1 MPGSG
6 AWHGGAFVSATHPS
20 VAVVDAA
27 TAAACDAAAIASG
40 IPSRALMQRA
50 GAAVAAE
57 LVLRSGDVT
66 ERGVVVATGPGNN
79 GGDGWVVAH
88 ALHAAGVKVRVVEC
102 VAARTPDAIAERD
115 VAIAAGVIATDQL
128 DALLAGG
135 EEVVI
140 DALLGTGFTA
150 DGELRGE
157 VKLAVDRLGELAN
170 RGAMI
175 VALDVPTG
183 LDASSGQMVG
193 SLRAALTIT
202 FGTVKRGQLVA
213 RGVCG
218 EIVAVDI
225 GLGTHARSAASAMQL
240 ASATWFHHSLPRI
253 AADAHKGTR
262 AKIAIVGGAP
272 GMAGASV
279 LAARAAL
286 RSGAGLV
293 RCVVAPASLQ
303 AVQEAEPAAL
313 GAVWPTDD
321 PGLDAIAD
329 WADVLLIGPGLGKQG
344 ARAMVERLLGVFQGP
359 VVLDADALN
368 AYARDLPALARVI
381 GKRAALL
388 TPHPAEF
395 GRLVGLDVASV
406 LADRFDLP
414 HKLAEDVG
422 AAVLLKGV
430 PTIVAAASGTVH
442 VVAEG
447 TPVLA
452 TGGAGDI
459 LGGIAA
465 TLLAHTSG
473 DAALA
478 GALAAFAHGRAAA
491 AVSAHQVRGYTLD
504 DVLASLP
511 SVWSLP
517 SDVARPPILTE
528 LPRVG
533 EETA

>member
-1 MPGSG
+1 
-6 AWHGGAFVSATHPS
+6 
-20 VAVVDAA
+20 
-27 TAAACDAAAIASG
+27 
-40 IPSRALMQRA
+40 MQRA

-57 LVLRSGDVT
+57 LALRFGDVV

-88 ALHAAGVKVRVVEC
+88 ALHAAGVRVRVVEC

-115 VAIAAGVIATDQL
+115 VAIAAGVVVTREAD
-128 DALLAGG
+128 DLLSGG
-135 EEVVI
+135 EDLVV

-150 DGELRGE
+150 DGALRGE
-157 VKLAVDRLGELAN
+157 IALAVDKLCELAK
-170 RGAMI
+170 RGASI

-183 LDASSGQMVG
+183 LDASSGQQVG
-193 SLRAALTIT
+193 PLRAALTIT

-213 RGVCG
+213 RGACG
-218 EIVAVDI
+218 EIVVVDI
-225 GLGTHARSAASAMQL
+225 GLGAHTRSAALAMQL
-240 ASATWFHHSLPRI
+240 VGATWFSGSLPRI

-321 PGLDAIAD
+321 PGYDAIAD
-329 WADVLLIGPGLGKQG
+329 WADAVLIGPGLGHPG
-344 ARAMVERLLGVFQGP
+344 ARAMVERLLGVYEGP

-368 AYARDLPALARVI
+368 AFARDLPALKRVI
-381 GKRAALL
+381 GKRQALL

-406 LADRFDLP
+406 LAERFDLP
-414 HKLAEDVG
+414 ARLAADVG

-430 PTIVAAASGTVH
+430 PTTVAATSGTVRI
-442 VVAEG
+442 VAEG

-452 TGGAGDI
+452 TGGAGDV

-465 TLLAHTSG
+465 TLLAHTS

-478 GALAAFAHGRAAA
+478 GALAAFAHGRAAS
-491 AVSAHQVRGYTLD
+491 AVSARQVRGYTLD
-504 DVLASLP
+504 DVLVSLP
-511 SVWSLP
+511 AVWSIP
-517 SDVARPPILTE
+517 ADVARPPILAE
-528 LPRVG
+528 LPHVG
-533 EETA
+533 EEP

>member
-1 MPGSG
+1 MSLPLP
-6 AWHGGAFVSATHPS
+6 A
-20 VAVVDAA
+20 VAVVDAT
-27 TAAACDAAAIASG
+27 TAAACDTAAIASG

-50 GAAVAAE
+50 GAAVAGE
-57 LVLRSGDVT
+57 LALRFGDLL

-88 ALHAAGVKVRVVEC
+88 ALHAAGARVRVVEC

-115 VAIAAGVIATDQL
+115 VALAAGVTATREVG
-128 DALLAGG
+128 ALLAGG
-135 EEVVI
+135 EEIAI
-140 DALLGTGFTA
+140 DALLGTGFSA

-157 VKLAVDRLGELAN
+157 VKHAVDALRTLAA
-170 RGAMI
+170 RGAI
-175 VALDVPTG
+175 VAALDVPTG
-183 LDASSGQMVG
+183 LDASTGQQVG
-193 SLRAALTIT
+193 PLRAALTIT

-213 RGVCG
+213 RAACG
-218 EIVAVDI
+218 EIVVVDI
-225 GLGTHARSAASAMQL
+225 GLGAHARSAVAAMQL
-240 ASATWFHHSLPRI
+240 AGATWFHNALPRI

-279 LAARAAL
+279 LAARSAL
-286 RSGAGLV
+286 RCGAGLV
-293 RCVVAPASLQ
+293 RCVVAPESLQ

-313 GAVWPTDD
+313 GAVWPTDN
-321 PGLDAIAD
+321 PAFDALAN
-329 WADVLLIGPGLGKQG
+329 WADAMLIGPGLGAKG
-344 ARAMVERLLGVFQGP
+344 ARAMVERLLEVFEGP

-368 AYARDLPALARVI
+368 AFARDVPSLARAI
-381 GKRAALL
+381 GTRAALL

-395 GRLVGLDVASV
+395 GRLAGLDVESV
-406 LADRFDLP
+406 LDERFVLP
-414 HKLAEDVG
+414 ARLASEAG

-430 PTIVAAASGTVH
+430 PTVVAGVTGPVY

-452 TGGAGDI
+452 TGGAGDV

-465 TLLAHTSG
+465 TLLAHTGG

-478 GALAAFAHGRAAA
+478 GALAAFAHGRAAS
-491 AVSAHQVRGYTLD
+491 AVSARQVRGYTLD

-511 SVWSLP
+511 TVWALP
-517 SDVARPPILTE
+517 PDAPRPPVLAE

-533 EETA
+533 EEAP

>member
-1 MPGSG
+1 VSG
-6 AWHGGAFVSATHPS
+6 THPS

-27 TAAACDAAAIASG
+27 TAAACDAAAIANG

-57 LVLRSGDVT
+57 LVLRYGDLV

-88 ALHAAGVKVRVVEC
+88 ALHAAGVRVRVVEC
-102 VAARTPDAIAERD
+102 VAARTPDAIAERG
-115 VAIAAGVIATDQL
+115 VAIAAGVVATDTL
-128 DALLAGG
+128 EALLTGG
-135 EEVVI
+135 EEIVV
-140 DALLGTGFTA
+140 DALLGTGFAA

-157 VKLAVDRLGELAN
+157 VKLAVDKLCELAT
-170 RGAMI
+170 RGASV
-175 VALDVPTG
+175 VALDLPTG
-183 LDASSGQMVG
+183 LDATSGQMVG
-193 SLRAALTIT
+193 PLRAALTIT
-202 FGTVKRGQLVA
+202 FGTTKRGQLIA

-218 EIVAVDI
+218 EILVVDI
-225 GLGTHARSAASAMQL
+225 GLGAHARTAATAMQL
-240 ASATWFHHSLPRI
+240 ASASWFNASLPRI
-253 AADAHKGTR
+253 AAEAHKGTR
-262 AKIAIVGGAP
+262 ARIAIVGGAP

-321 PGLDAIAD
+321 PGLDAIVD

-368 AYARDLPALARVI
+368 AYARDLPSLARVI
-381 GKRAALL
+381 GGRPALL

-395 GRLVGLDVASV
+395 GRLVGLDVPSV
-406 LADRFDLP
+406 LAERFDLP
-414 HKLAEDVG
+414 ARLAADVG

-430 PTIVAAASGTVH
+430 PTVVAAPRAAVH

-447 TPVLA
+447 TPMLA

-465 TLLAHTSG
+465 TLLAHTNG

-491 AVSAHQVRGYTLD
+491 AVSARQVRGYTLD
-504 DVLASLP
+504 DVLVSLP

-517 SDVARPPILTE
+517 PDVARPPILAE

-533 EETA
+533 EEVP